1 LTLRWIEDPEDEFR
15 ANSTDA
21 FQFFDSSFR
30 AIIVPNGVV
39 TSVLGG
45 GIVQATADFNDDEL
59 TVFWPPRA
67 SLRGCSFLN
76 IASMAPEID
85 CKMQSN
91 PR

>member
-1 LTLRWIEDPEDEFR
+1 MQSDATALSCSFLFRHSTFVLRHSR
-15 ANSTDA
+15 HC
-21 FQFFDSSFR
+21 
-30 AIIVPNGVV
+30 PNGVV
-39 TSVLGG
+39 TSVPGG

-67 SLRGCSFLN
+67 SLRGCSFLSH